1 MNLMCVII
9 SIVLRYVN
17 SETLIIHKDLV
28 GFFECDTG
36 ITGRALADKITATL
50 NDFHLNLSFLRGQGY
65 DGAGNMAGSV
75 KGTAALITEEYP
87 LALYLHCASH
97 CLNLAVV
104 KSLQS
109 TNRQRAYELA
119 IAETQPSSSVQKL
132 KDLCRTC
139 WVDSLSTF
147 CSLYKS
153 TVSCMETIIS
163 EGPQLWSSDS
173 LTDAR
178 IPAYNLHSPTVNLH
192 GECLDIVTAVQE
204 IDTVI
209 PTVKNVRDNIDRYHS
224 EWFHNVQKMC
234 EVTSTIP
241 SIPRTCRH
249 QTQRCN
255 VPADTPSQ
263 YFCRTITIP
272 LVDHLVSQL
281 TARFTQHHKL
291 ALLGWLS
298 LVPSA
303 MTKMSKEAFTENILK
318 LSDLYSID
326 LPSPGSMNSEVE
338 CWKLKWEQH
347 LSIHGPSSLPNSLTS
362 TLAQT
367 SSMYPNIKTLLII
380 LGILP
385 VTSCSAVRYFRSLK
399 RMKTP
404 YCSTMTTHRLASL
417 SLLHLHRDS
426 EIDIEAAVD
435 EFSRRHPQRL
445 QVANILRDE

>member
-1 MNLMCVII
+1 MIEILADQVRSNVICNVQAAKWFTVIADEVTDVSNKEII

-17 SETLIIHKDLV
+17 SETLIIHEDLV

-50 NDFHLNLSFLRGQGY
+50 KDFHLNLSFLRGQGY

-109 TNRQRAYELA
+109 TNVSNMINIVERVYLFFASHPKRQRAYELA

-132 KDLCRTC
+132 KDLCRTR
-139 WVDSLSTF
+139 WVQRLDSLSTF
-147 CSLYKS
+147 YARSLHLAIS
-153 TVSCMETIIS
+153 TTDFLSSLVVTSSCL
-163 EGPQLWSSDS
+163 Q
-173 LTDAR
+173 
-178 IPAYNLHSPTVNLH
+178 YLHSLTVNLQ

-209 PTVKNVRDNIDRYHS
+209 QTVKNVRDNIDRYHS
-224 EWFHNVQKMC
+224 EWFHNVEKMC
-234 EVTSTIP
+234 EVTGTIP
-241 SIPRTCRH
+241 SIPRTCRR
-249 QTQRCN
+249 QTQRSN
-255 VPADTPSQ
+255 VPADTLSQ

-281 TARFTQHHKL
+281 TARFTQHHKS
-291 ALLGWLS
+291 ALLGLS

-303 MTKMSKEAFTENILK
+303 MTKMSKEAFTENISK

-326 LPSPGSMNSEVE
+326 LPSPGSMNSE
-338 CWKLKWEQH
+338 
-347 LSIHGPSSLPNSLTS
+347 
-362 TLAQT
+362 
-367 SSMYPNIKTLLII
+367 
-380 LGILP
+380 
-385 VTSCSAVRYFRSLK
+385 
-399 RMKTP
+399 
-404 YCSTMTTHRLASL
+404 
-417 SLLHLHRDS
+417 
-426 EIDIEAAVD
+426 
-435 EFSRRHPQRL
+435 
-445 QVANILRDE
+445 

>member
-1 MNLMCVII
+1 MIEILADQVRSNVICNVQAAKWFTVIADEVTDVSNKEII

-17 SETLIIHKDLV
+17 SETLIIHEDLV

-50 NDFHLNLSFLRGQGY
+50 KDFHLNLSFLRGQGY

-109 TNRQRAYELA
+109 TNVSNMINIVERVYLFFASHPKRQRAYELA

-132 KDLCRTC
+132 KDLCRTR
-139 WVDSLSTF
+139 WVQRLDSLSTF
-147 CSLYKS
+147 CTLYKS

-163 EGPQLWSSDS
+163 E
-173 LTDAR
+173 
-178 IPAYNLHSPTVNLH
+178 

-209 PTVKNVRDNIDRYHS
+209 QTVKNVRDNIDRYHS
-224 EWFHNVQKMC
+224 EWFHNVEKMC
-234 EVTSTIP
+234 EVTGTIP
-241 SIPRTCRH
+241 SIPRTCRR
-249 QTQRCN
+249 QTQRSN
-255 VPADTPSQ
+255 VPADTLSQ

-281 TARFTQHHKL
+281 TARFTQHHKS
-291 ALLGWLS
+291 ALLGLS

-303 MTKMSKEAFTENILK
+303 MTKMSKEAFTENISK

-326 LPSPGSMNSEVE
+326 LPSPGSMNSERTTIRNTPTNSNTYTT
-338 CWKLKWEQH
+338 EQ
-347 LSIHGPSSLPNSLTS
+347 
-362 TLAQT
+362 
-367 SSMYPNIKTLLII
+367 I
-380 LGILP
+380 L
-385 VTSCSAVRYFRSLK
+385 
-399 RMKTP
+399 
-404 YCSTMTTHRLASL
+404 
-417 SLLHLHRDS
+417 
-426 EIDIEAAVD
+426 
-435 EFSRRHPQRL
+435 
-445 QVANILRDE
+445 